1 MECIR
6 QTNDVKV
13 EPKAVKTSKISERLF
28 GLEGILALKNFK
40 RNKKRYKSIVLSLT
54 LSVVLFVAASSFGM
68 YLKNA
73 AESTVVGTDYDL
85 CFYSQDIDEEEM
97 FRLYDE
103 FKAVPGVYD
112 SSYQAISSYSCS
124 VNPSDFSDVYLE
136 STDYDRD
143 GEAMDMPMDVQFL
156 EDSVYLS
163 FIEGLGLPAEEY
175 TGQNAKMIAV
185 AKAKRESA
193 EQEGK
198 TELIDM
204 FESRDMNFQII
215 PETNNAP
222 QAEQGQN
229 INITFVD
236 TIPTD
241 TLPKKP
247 SEVKP
252 YVFMAVAPY
261 QLKERF
267 VTKDTH
273 TEMGLTFLSNSPSQS
288 AAEME
293 NIINN
298 YGILSDYTLY
308 NVYEMFEQNRN
319 IIFIVNLFTYV
330 FILMISLIAVA
341 NVFNTISTNI
351 RLRRREL
358 AMLRSVGMSDRE
370 INKMMN
376 FECMFYGMRTLIFG
390 VPTAVLISWLI
401 YKFLFVGGAEVSF
414 VFPWVSLVI
423 SVLGVFLVIFITM
436 LYAVG
441 RIKKENIIEALR
453 DDMT

>member
-1 MECIR
+1 
-6 QTNDVKV
+6 
-13 EPKAVKTSKISERLF
+13 
-28 GLEGILALKNFK
+28 
-40 RNKKRYKSIVLSLT
+40 
-54 LSVVLFVAASSFGM
+54 
-68 YLKNA
+68 
-73 AESTVVGTDYDL
+73 
-85 CFYSQDIDEEEM
+85 
-97 FRLYDE
+97 
-103 FKAVPGVYD
+103 
-112 SSYQAISSYSCS
+112 
-124 VNPSDFSDVYLE
+124 
-136 STDYDRD
+136 
-143 GEAMDMPMDVQFL
+143 
-156 EDSVYLS
+156 
-163 FIEGLGLPAEEY
+163 
-175 TGQNAKMIAV
+175 
-185 AKAKRESA
+185 
-193 EQEGK
+193 
-198 TELIDM
+198 M